1 MSGLSHGSAV
11 TEYSGLSQ
19 VPKIY
24 QAKSAISSDLQ
35 NGFRNAKEFE
45 YSFKKASVE
54 NLKQTSTLPFS
65 KPTLPN
71 QEHTDDLEKKISW
84 FRSENARMEK
94 LSEKIGPSR
103 SEYLRVE
110 ENQPKL
116 LDEPPT
122 AMNHAM
128 QRGISRD
135 ASIVSS
141 GLILNDLPP
150 LSEIRKPA
158 YTAESGSEMPNL
170 ESLSQN
176 YFSIPAAPKLVTPS
190 SAAYTSTS
198 QSSPTSAPRNFLPSQ
213 EHSVPTR
220 PAQPNVQIL
229 QQSAPQQT
237 TVDEEKQR
245 LQALVDAQTKLIA
258 EMQAQLQRERLK
270 ASLPSTKITAA
281 TSKEGIAGVS
291 QTSLDSMFQTYLTRQ
306 KDWTALRRGL
316 GISTS
321 AISDTHNP
329 RRNRET
335 ASSSF
340 VQRTQEVQLNSVNAT
355 MQPKIQAL
363 ELKRK
368 KSIRSTST
376 SRLSIKSGHSQTRK
390 AAATTCK
397 PHRSPAKSAAP
408 RSQRHTSTHHKP
420 SCKGPARPP
429 NPPVLE
435 PQTLALLGAA
445 LHKNKLKT
453 KVFVGRLKAL
463 VAEVLGQGQGGGRG
477 GSRSKSKGR
486 GLRAGGK
493 DKSRGRQKGEGQCT
507 LEGLAVAVSSQRSR
521 GSEERRRRR
530 VR

>member
-11 TEYSGLSQ
+11 TDYSRLSQ
-19 VPKIY
+19 VPKIS
-24 QAKSAISSDLQ
+24 QAKSAISSDPQ

-65 KPTLPN
+65 KPILPN
-71 QEHTDDLEKKISW
+71 KEHTDDLENKISW

-94 LSEKIGPSR
+94 LTEKIGPSR

-190 SAAYTSTS
+190 SAAYPSTS
-198 QSSPTSAPRNFLPSQ
+198 QSSAASAPRNFLPNQ
-213 EHSVPTR
+213 EHSVPSR
-220 PAQPNVQIL
+220 PAQPNLQIP

-237 TVDEEKQR
+237 TADEEKQR

-316 GISTS
+316 GIGTS
-321 AISDTHNP
+321 ATNDTHNP
-329 RRNRET
+329 LRNRET

-390 AAATTCK
+390 PSAPATK
-397 PHRSPAKSAAP
+397 PQRSPAKSADP
-408 RSQRHTSTHHKP
+408 RSRRPVSTLPKP
-420 SCKGPARPP
+420 SRSRPRHPP

-445 LHKNKLKT
+445 LHKNKQKT
-453 KVFVGRLKAL
+453 KVFVRKLKAL
-463 VAEVLGQGQGGGRG
+463 VAEVLGQDGTIHKGR
-477 GSRSKSKGR
+477 SRSKSR
-486 GLRAGGK
+486 GLRAGSKGK
-493 DKSRGRQKGEGQCT
+493 GEGRLKGEGQCT